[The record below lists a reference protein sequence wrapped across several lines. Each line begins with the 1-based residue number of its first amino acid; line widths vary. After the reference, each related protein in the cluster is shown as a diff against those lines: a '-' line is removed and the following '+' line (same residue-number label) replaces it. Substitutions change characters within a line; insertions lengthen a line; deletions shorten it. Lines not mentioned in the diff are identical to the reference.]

1 MSGKL
6 SCSAVSC
13 VNNMNGLCS
22 ANSINVRG
30 SVAHTSSGTECET
43 FAQKGFMNAVR
54 NLGNMNIAGEIRQ
67 LVRGDDAVEMSPGIR
82 CAAVNC
88 VYNMNRVCGASNV
101 QIYGPGAATSEGT
114 ECETFREG

>member
-6 SCSAVSC
+6 SCSAVNC

-22 ANSINVRG
+22 ANVINVRG
-30 SVAHTSSGTECET
+30 SEAHTSSGTDCET
-43 FAQKGFMNAVR
+43 FAQKGFVNAFK

-67 LVRGDDAVEMSPGIR
+67 LVKRDEVEMSPGIK
-82 CAAVNC
+82 CGAANC
-88 VYNMNRVCGASNV
+88 VYNVNRACSANNV

-114 ECETFREG
+114 ECETFRES